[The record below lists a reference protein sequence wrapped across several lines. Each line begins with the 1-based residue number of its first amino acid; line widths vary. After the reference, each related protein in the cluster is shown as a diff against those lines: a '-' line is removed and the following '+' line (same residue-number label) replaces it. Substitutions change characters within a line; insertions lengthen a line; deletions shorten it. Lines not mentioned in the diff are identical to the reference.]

1 MTDQLVET
9 TPGTG
14 PARSRSPD
22 LSGDVGAGS
31 ERAELRRL
39 SKLFLNA
46 SSEAGASGELPLY
59 LPPCPR
65 FYAQGV
71 IEGPRK
77 LFERMMDSRGWGYLQ
92 GATWG
97 VGASTLIEDS
107 EWVDGAEAGGG
118 RWPFLHCKVSR
129 VSKSVSHLLDA
140 LGARV
145 GIPFAPHAARY
156 SCPMR
161 LATEV
166 VDKLVML
173 RVQVLVLDHVHH
185 LLPEPLGLVEEI
197 VREGRGHIG
206 FVLSAPEDPRKVLRG
221 VPGLT
226 SSMTHDPVLLRPYG
240 EADILEILPQVGLA
254 PPTIDVDDPA
264 DADLAHAVWKVTR
277 GHVARMEPLFRT
289 MLALQRPGEPADAEL
304 VHTAAAFAAGMTE
317 LKARQVPEG
326 ERRWSWEPDVSYSLA
341 VDSLPST
348 REGEPK
354 PKELPDGPPIAT
366 ERERRLRHERDQAAR
381 AETIQQRET
390 RPRRKRRRNER

>member
-1 MTDQLVET
+1 MTDQLIEA

-14 PARSRSPD
+14 PTRSRSPD
-22 LSGDVGAGS
+22 PSDDVGAGS

-39 SKLFLNA
+39 SKLFLSA
-46 SSEAGASGELPLY
+46 SSEAGAPAELPLY
-59 LPPCPR
+59 LPACPR
-65 FYAQGV
+65 FYASGV
-71 IEGPRK
+71 IEGPRR
-77 LFERMMDSRGWGYLQ
+77 LFERIMDSRGWGYLQ

-107 EWVDGAEAGGG
+107 EWVAQEEAGGG

-129 VSKSVSHLLDA
+129 VSKSVTHFLDA

-145 GIPFAPHAARY
+145 GIPFAPLAARY

-166 VDKLVML
+166 VDKLAML
-173 RVQVLVLDHVHH
+173 RVQVLVVDHVHH

-206 FVLSAPEDPRKVLRG
+206 FVLSAPEDPRRVLRG

-240 EADILEILPQVGLA
+240 EEDIIEILPQVGLA
-254 PPTIDVDDPA
+254 PPFIDLDDPA
-264 DADLAHAVWKVTR
+264 DADLAHAVWQVTR
-277 GHVARMEPLFRT
+277 GHAARMEPLFRT
-289 MLALQRPGEPADAEL
+289 MLALQRAGEPADAEL
-304 VHTAAAFAAGMTE
+304 VHTAATFAAGMTE
-317 LKARQVPEG
+317 LRARQVPEG
-326 ERRWSWEPDVSYSLA
+326 MRRRPWEPDVIYNLA
-341 VDSLPST
+341 VDSPPRS
-348 REGEPK
+348 RKKEPK
-354 PKELPDGPPIAT
+354 PKELLDRPPIAT

-381 AETIQQRET
+381 AETIQRRET
-390 RPRRKRRRNER
+390 RPRRERRRNER